1 MSALTMTRGD
11 TAYLDITV
19 TLTNEAATLD
29 GCTLTFT
36 AKREFTDAQ
45 SAAVIEKDTSDGI
58 TVTGDL
64 TATVKILPADTS
76 GLEADSV
83 VLQYDVQLTD
93 ATPDTFTVDSGTL
106 TVNPDVTT
114 AA

>member
-1 MSALTMTRGD
+1 MTALTMTRGD
-11 TAYLDITV
+11 TAYLDITI
-19 TLTNEAATLD
+19 THPNPGATLD
-29 GCTLTFT
+29 GCTLKFT

-45 SAAVIEKDTSDGI
+45 DAAVIKKDTSDGI

-76 GLEADSV
+76 DLEADTV
-83 VLQYDVQLTD
+83 VLQYDVELTD

-114 AA
+114 A